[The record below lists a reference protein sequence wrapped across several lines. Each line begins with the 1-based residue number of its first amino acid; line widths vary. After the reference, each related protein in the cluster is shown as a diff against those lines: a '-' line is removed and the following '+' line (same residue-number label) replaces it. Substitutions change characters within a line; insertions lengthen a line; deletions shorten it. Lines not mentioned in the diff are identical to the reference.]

1 MNETYTCACCGR
13 ESKDEGRDRCECG
26 TWYCSLRCVI
36 KSLDKIGIYQCSWDE
51 VDKCGHCALDK
62 LKQGTLT
69 FPQGDKYIRRHL
81 APHLLLYV
89 VGAVKPSKRKKN
101 VCEGQISLF

>member
-1 MNETYTCACCGR
+1 MNETYTCAHCGR

-36 KSLDKIGIYQCSWDE
+36 KSLDKIGIYQRSWDE
-51 VDKCGHCALDK
+51 VDKCGHCAMDK
-62 LKQGTLT
+62 LKSRDLK
-69 FPQGDKYIRRHL
+69 FPGRFEIKRHL
-81 APHLLLYV
+81 APCLWIYLIDN
-89 VGAVKPSKRKKN
+89 VGPKVQKKK